1 MVEAILITLIGTA
14 ALSWLVVRQR
24 QARLA
29 VFLIALSAVGVGAVA
44 SVLRR
49 PHVDPALQ
57 AELPRPD
64 FENGYAT
71 SSTCRACHPREYETW
86 HSTYHRTMTQ
96 RATPETVIGDFNG
109 VTLQSWDRTYRL
121 ERRGDEFWVE
131 MVDPDWDFDRENGP
145 AAAKSAVDAS
155 AAPRVWTR
163 VVMTTGSHHMQTYW
177 VPSQKDRGLRSLPF
191 LWLKEDQRWIPRE
204 DGFIRSHEAGRM
216 VPEWNSNCLKCH
228 STAPN
233 PAYDLKTGLQNTS
246 TVELGIA
253 CEACHGPAEHHVAAN
268 QDPHRRYTYR
278 LGGLASD
285 PTIVHPGKLS
295 ADASAHVCGQCHGI
309 SRVLDN
315 AHFATHGFR
324 YRPGDDLYKTRT
336 YLRHPKSRITE
347 GANAADSS
355 DAELMRKYFW
365 PDGVVRVS
373 GREFT
378 AMSESACYTKGDLS
392 CLSCHSMHDSDANDQ
407 LAARMETN
415 EACLQCHE
423 SYRKDIPAHTHH
435 AAGSAG
441 SECYNCHMP
450 FTAYGL
456 LKGIRNH
463 YIDSPMAG
471 ALAEHA
477 RPNACNLCHLDQTL
491 AWTAEYL
498 NQWYGQKTTR
508 EFSTDERAIS
518 AALLWMLRGDAGQ
531 RALVAYQMAWDAA
544 QQASDSQWFTPFL
557 ARLLDDPYS
566 AVRYIAARTLRTMPG
581 FTDLRFDF
589 IGPAA
594 ERQAA
599 AEEVLRRWTTEQAGS
614 SGANARLLIDANGAL
629 NQAAVDRLWRERDD
643 SLSFLSE

>member
-1 MVEAILITLIGTA
+1 
-14 ALSWLVVRQR
+14 
-24 QARLA
+24 
-29 VFLIALSAVGVGAVA
+29 
-44 SVLRR
+44 
-49 PHVDPALQ
+49 
-57 AELPRPD
+57 
-64 FENGYAT
+64 
-71 SSTCRACHPREYETW
+71 
-86 HSTYHRTMTQ
+86 
-96 RATPETVIGDFNG
+96 
-109 VTLQSWDRTYRL
+109 
-121 ERRGDEFWVE
+121 
-131 MVDPDWDFDRENGP
+131 
-145 AAAKSAVDAS
+145 
-155 AAPRVWTR
+155 
-163 VVMTTGSHHMQTYW
+163 
-177 VPSQKDRGLRSLPF
+177 
-191 LWLKEDQRWIPRE
+191 
-204 DGFIRSHEAGRM
+204 
-216 VPEWNSNCLKCH
+216 
-228 STAPN
+228 
-233 PAYDLKTGLQNTS
+233 
-246 TVELGIA
+246 
-253 CEACHGPAEHHVAAN
+253 
-268 QDPHRRYTYR
+268 
-278 LGGLASD
+278 
-285 PTIVHPGKLS
+285 
-295 ADASAHVCGQCHGI
+295 
-309 SRVLDN
+309 
-315 AHFATHGFR
+315 
-324 YRPGDDLYKTRT
+324 
-336 YLRHPKSRITE
+336 
-347 GANAADSS
+347 
-355 DAELMRKYFW
+355 
-365 PDGVVRVS
+365 
-373 GREFT
+373 
-378 AMSESACYTKGDLS
+378 
-392 CLSCHSMHDSDANDQ
+392 
-407 LAARMETN
+407 
-415 EACLQCHE
+415 
-423 SYRKDIPAHTHH
+423 
-435 AAGSAG
+435 
-441 SECYNCHMP
+441 MP